1 MYENVASVG
10 DLVVFKYTT
19 YVYTSEHGFTRIH
32 SGDRGILINVLRRQD
47 GFVYY
52 KIFIYQK
59 CLYIIA
65 TDVELLIAYKDCI
78 Q

>member
-1 MYENVASVG
+1 MHENAASLG

-19 YVYTSEHGFTRIH
+19 YAFTSDHGFTRIH

-52 KIFIYQK
+52 KIFTQQK
-59 CLYIIA
+59 YLYINT
-65 TDVELLIAYKDCI
+65 TDVEVAMRIEDAYD
-78 Q
+78 